1 MWSKTITVSSILCE
15 GYFKVGYLM
24 LAHTLLSLEVLSG
37 SFGRLLNSELL
48 VYLFP
53 SRLVGVWVNWTTNST
68 GWGGIVVLWL
78 LCPDE
83 FAEGNV

>member
-1 MWSKTITVSSILCE
+1 MIMCLVFAEVTLSS
-15 GYFKVGYLM
+15 
-24 LAHTLLSLEVLSG
+24 SEVLSG
-37 SFGRLLNSELL
+37 SFGGLLNSELL

-68 GWGGIVVLWL
+68 GWGGIVVLRL

-83 FAEGNV
+83 FAEGDGLSAFSNV

>member
-1 MWSKTITVSSILCE
+1 MLSS
-15 GYFKVGYLM
+15 
-24 LAHTLLSLEVLSG
+24 EVLSG
-37 SFGRLLNSELL
+37 SFGGLLNSELL

-68 GWGGIVVLWL
+68 GWGRIVVLRL

-83 FAEGNV
+83 FAEGGGLSAFSNV